1 MSESSTV
8 GVTEK
13 LWAVSSCV
21 IMNRSV
27 CVSVVPVL
35 YGVKPFV
42 QYLQN
47 ED

>member
-13 LWAVSSCV
+13 FSVVSSFV
-21 IMNRSV
+21 IMIRSV
-27 CVSVVPVL
+27 CVSVDPAL

-47 ED
+47 